1 MATQTHYEVHVLQ
14 NGRWGNHAQ
23 FASGE
28 KYLAI
33 KKGKL
38 QDGQAEND
46 AMKAAHKVYYP
57 AED

>member
-1 MATQTHYEVHVLQ
+1 MATQSHYEVHVLQ

-33 KKGKL
+33 KEGKL

-46 AMKAAHKVYYP
+46 AMKIARKVYYP
-57 AED
+57 AEN